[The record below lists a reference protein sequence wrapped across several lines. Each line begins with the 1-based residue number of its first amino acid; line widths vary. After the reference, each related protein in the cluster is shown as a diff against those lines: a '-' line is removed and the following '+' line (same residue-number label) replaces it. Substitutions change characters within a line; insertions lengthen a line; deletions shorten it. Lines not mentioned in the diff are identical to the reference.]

1 MKVDA
6 IYLLAPKPKPP
17 SGPTRRAFLIA
28 GGTLV
33 VGALAGG
40 SCGYSMG
47 LAARPS
53 DKPEPKGDKP
63 EPKAQDATAPKVE
76 EELKPSGDA
85 ELDYWRQ
92 VAVKAP
98 LDELFE
104 KGVMFLGVRVRDYP
118 KDQILWRGV
127 ERMVRELDANASR
140 AVDET
145 VLMLLPA
152 QIEGQARPAE
162 PSLREFAPA
171 LRSRRQ
177 DARKNQK
184 R

>member
-1 MKVDA
+1 MPMKIDA
-6 IYLLAPKPKPP
+6 VYLLAPEPKPP
-17 SGPTRRAFLIA
+17 SIPTRRAFLLA

-33 VGALAGG
+33 IGALAGG
-40 SCGYSMG
+40 ACGYSMG
-47 LAARPS
+47 LAARPNGGGEQ
-53 DKPEPKGDKP
+53 KPAAG
-63 EPKAQDATAPKVE
+63 APQAKVE
-76 EELKPSGDA
+76 EELKTSGDA

-98 LDELFE
+98 LDELFA

-118 KDQILWRGV
+118 QDPILWLGV
-127 ERMVRELDANASR
+127 ERMVRELDANPLRTA
-140 AVDET
+140 DEI

-152 QIEGQARPAE
+152 QIDSQSRPAE
-162 PSLREFAPA
+162 PSLREFVPA
-171 LRSRRQ
+171 LRTRRQ